1 MKNSMV
7 DIRNLLIAQLENL
20 SDAGPEKLAN
30 EIERAKAMAQ
40 LGGVLIESAK
50 TEIKFLESV
59 DGAQPTGFLPTEVY
73 NPPKLSRGI

>member
-20 SDAGPEKLAN
+20 SDADPERLAN

-50 TEIKFLESV
+50 TEIKFIEAV
-59 DGAQPTGFLPTEVY
+59 DGAQPTGFLPTSID
-73 NPPKLSRGI
+73 NRPKLVRGI